1 MWREIDLKITRY
13 HVEAV
18 DNAKFLGAIERS
30 SHAIYLENP
39 ANMKQ
44 PLMRLLHIVKMI
56 YNVSTFYNSS
66 ERVASLLVKITNQV
80 ICSCKR
86 YITESGR
93 MTIWNQDREV
103 IEQKLTECVKLN
115 EQYRDAYHKIKNRKV
130 GREAKEF
137 SFSEKYIFG
146 RFDSFCV
153 RLKNLLCMFRKIS
166 LYTGLFQ
173 NRMEALLPEESV
185 DEDKK
190 SFDAAVRIL
199 TLKDYDYLDFRNQ
212 HFDKDYADFL
222 SRMESLTERLRT
234 KLELTYDGIWDT
246 PHSFQYLT
254 RFEKLTKVL
263 PIGGM
268 VDKYTRMIATFRSEM
283 DRVMRFFKKQQHN
296 APVPRNFPETS
307 GRIYWVRSLLYH
319 LKHFIDHFEEEEN
332 LKKMPEY
339 RKLVKQYNDTGVYLM
354 KFELTEQEKFR
365 NPRIRQ
371 IETMIAKPVLK
382 SNNVG
387 DLTVNFDPYFYNF
400 LKENEKLCKLDIP
413 LPSVNQFLIKRKNW
427 FFEFKDMMDL
437 MLDKYYT
444 AIQSVVPDLKKLFTP
459 HLNKVSS
466 LS

>member
-1 MWREIDLKITRY
+1 MLENVPLKVKKELLPCLRSFTSSLRVAEMVWKEGVLIKDFPPEAFTIKCLEDSWALLKTEDGQKRFEEYLRQWMKKIQELLLESEQLRLETDDAGPQDELEYWKSRAARLTLLVEQINTHSCKMTLVTLKAGQSKLLKPWREIDLKITRY

-39 ANMKQ
+39 GNMKQ

-93 MTIWNQDREV
+93 VTIWNQDRQV

-146 RFDSFCV
+146 RFDSFCA
-153 RLKNLLCMFRKIS
+153 RLKNLLCMFQKIS

-212 HFDKDYADFL
+212 HFDKDYQDFL
-222 SRMESLTERLRT
+222 NR
-234 KLELTYDGIWDT
+234 
-246 PHSFQYLT
+246 
-254 RFEKLTKVL
+254 
-263 PIGGM
+263 
-268 VDKYTRMIATFRSEM
+268 
-283 DRVMRFFKKQQHN
+283 
-296 APVPRNFPETS
+296 
-307 GRIYWVRSLLYH
+307 
-319 LKHFIDHFEEEEN
+319 
-332 LKKMPEY
+332 
-339 RKLVKQYNDTGVYLM
+339 
-354 KFELTEQEKFR
+354 
-365 NPRIRQ
+365 
-371 IETMIAKPVLK
+371 
-382 SNNVG
+382 
-387 DLTVNFDPYFYNF
+387 
-400 LKENEKLCKLDIP
+400 C
-413 LPSVNQFLIKRKNW
+413 
-427 FFEFKDMMDL
+427 
-437 MLDKYYT
+437 
-444 AIQSVVPDLKKLFTP
+444 
-459 HLNKVSS
+459 
-466 LS
+466 